1 MHSMTLARSAC
12 ILPILPVLSLALWSW
27 LYAQDTGTSLPVQ
40 PAPQV
45 RLTGVLEAVEN
56 PQLSTFPVL
65 RVWFNNKPWRFRVN
79 RVEPIIPAYRAEEE
93 LRKVSR
99 LGLRFLAEEQ
109 VATVLLSAAR
119 HNQSIMVEGW
129 LRVREG
135 VLRVQSVRVIESPQV
150 E

>member
-1 MHSMTLARSAC
+1 MTLARFVCSLFT
-12 ILPILPVLSLALWSW
+12 LPALSLAFWSW
-27 LYAQDTGTSLPVQ
+27 GYAQDGGVSVPVQ

-45 RLTGVLEAVEN
+45 RLTGVLEAVEA
-56 PQLSTFPVL
+56 PQSSTFPVL
-65 RVWFNNKPWRFRVN
+65 GVWFNDKPWRFRVN
-79 RVEPIIPAYRAEEE
+79 RVEPVIPAYRAEEE

-109 VATVLLSAAR
+109 VATTLLAAAR
-119 HNQSIMVEGW
+119 HNQSIVVEGW

-135 VLRVQSVRVIESPQV
+135 VLRVQSVRVIETPEV